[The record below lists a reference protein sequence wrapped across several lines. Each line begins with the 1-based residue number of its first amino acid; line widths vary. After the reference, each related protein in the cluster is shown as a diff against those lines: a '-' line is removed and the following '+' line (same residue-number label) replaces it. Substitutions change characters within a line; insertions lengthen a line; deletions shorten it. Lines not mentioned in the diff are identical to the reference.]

1 MISFDHRSLTDR
13 SPLHPAPTMVRQR
26 AAGYDSDVARLD
38 EARARSTLADMQ
50 ERLARGPIVALGLT
64 SSSTPEDARAAFL
77 QLTKHY
83 HPVRFGRMAA
93 DVQKLANEVF
103 LSLRAAHDS
112 VMKSLR
118 RPTGPILPAPAPATP
133 AAPASGP
140 ASTRGQALPFRVVR
154 PPSHDTG
161 ERPLVPVASPGVA
174 PGVPPVP
181 ASGPRPGAP
190 RPAAPA
196 APGARAPSAVRP
208 TGSAPPATARD
219 EAAVLDLLQRQQW
232 DQARTALHQLSARDP
247 SSKRIRALEAYAR
260 GREAQL
266 DRRLDDA
273 RVELQD
279 ALELD
284 PDLQVAKT
292 ALKIG
297 ILPTRHG
304 PRHRD
309 RSRHHEFVR
318 GGTGGRRADGH
329 PQPGGRA
336 DHAVDGVVERRR

>member
-1 MISFDHRSLTDR
+1 
-13 SPLHPAPTMVRQR
+13 MVRQP
-26 AAGYDSDVARLD
+26 AAGYDSDVAGLD

-64 SSSTPEDARAAFL
+64 SSSTPEQARAAFL

-83 HPVRFGRMAA
+83 HPVRFGRMAV

-112 VMKSLR
+112 VIKSLR
-118 RPTGPILPAPAPATP
+118 RPTGPIPPAPATP

-140 ASTRGQALPFRVVR
+140 ASGRGQALPFRVVR

-161 ERPLVPVASPGVA
+161 ERPLVPVASPGA
-174 PGVPPVP
+174 SPGVPPAPV
-181 ASGPRPGAP
+181 SGPRAAVT

-196 APGARAPSAVRP
+196 APGARAPTAVRP

-247 SSKRIRALEAYAR
+247 SSKRVRALEAYAR

-292 ALKIG
+292 ALTE
-297 ILPTRHG
+297 LFTR
-304 PRHRD
+304 RK
-309 RSRHHEFVR
+309 
-318 GGTGGRRADGH
+318 
-329 PQPGGRA
+329 
-336 DHAVDGVVERRR
+336 

>member
-1 MISFDHRSLTDR
+1 
-13 SPLHPAPTMVRQR
+13 MVRQR
-26 AAGYDSDVARLD
+26 AAGYDADVAGLD

-64 SSSTPEDARAAFL
+64 SSSTPEDVRAAFL

-112 VMKSLR
+112 VIKSLR
-118 RPTGPILPAPAPATP
+118 RPPTGPIPLPPKRPP
-133 AAPASGP
+133 LAAPASGP
-140 ASTRGQALPFRVVR
+140 ASSHGQALPFRAVR

-161 ERPLVPVASPGVA
+161 ERPLVPVASPGA
-174 PGVPPVP
+174 SPGVPPVP
-181 ASGPRPGAP
+181 ASGPRPGGP

-196 APGARAPSAVRP
+196 PTARAPTAVRP

-292 ALKIG
+292 ALTE
-297 ILPTRHG
+297 LFT
-304 PRHRD
+304 
-309 RSRHHEFVR
+309 
-318 GGTGGRRADGH
+318 
-329 PQPGGRA
+329 
-336 DHAVDGVVERRR
+336 RRR

>member
-1 MISFDHRSLTDR
+1 
-13 SPLHPAPTMVRQR
+13 MVRQR
-26 AAGYDSDVARLD
+26 AAGYDSDVAGLD

-83 HPVRFGRMAA
+83 HPVRFGRMAV

-118 RPTGPILPAPAPATP
+118 RPTGPIPPAPATP
-133 AAPASGP
+133 ASGP
-140 ASTRGQALPFRVVR
+140 ASIRGQALPFRVVR
-154 PPSHDTG
+154 PLSHDTG

-196 APGARAPSAVRP
+196 APGARAPTAVRP
-208 TGSAPPATARD
+208 AGSAPPATARD

-292 ALKIG
+292 ALTE
-297 ILPTRHG
+297 LFT
-304 PRHRD
+304 
-309 RSRHHEFVR
+309 
-318 GGTGGRRADGH
+318 
-329 PQPGGRA
+329 
-336 DHAVDGVVERRR
+336 RRR